1 MTPYGPVSL
10 ALLYDLRVRR
20 LSWAERGVLHHL
32 SLIAGVSP
40 DGRTVPVERRPGEA
54 DVSAWEQTF
63 GVDGARIIGDLVT
76 RGLLSVCA
84 EGLRVALAARD
95 GAPAG
100 AAPHAS
106 APRPAADGRRGK
118 PSESPVA
125 QRARN
130 DRACFKA
137 RAKGLWARTPE
148 GLTWEQWV
156 ATEEGGR
163 FVAEREADFPG
174 YRGWVTPHGNAVPN
188 AGNAPGVT
196 PPGNAPTYVSKNPS
210 SPGEEK
216 KEEGN
221 GVTGNAPRVT
231 PQVTP
236 PGNTPPVTPPG
247 NAPRVTPLDLLRD
260 AAAGRATLTG
270 AATLER
276 EFAEVLARHGLKG
289 DEVSRAGSAFEEP
302 AAWWPKGKNPAPA
315 HVTLN
320 DLAGFRGEAGY
331 EWRPLAALV
340 AHVRSQARR
349 AAARARARPAAP
361 PPPPPPAARAGEAAA
376 RAAAR
381 SLIADPQR
389 PKETADA

>member
-1 MTPYGPVSL
+1 MTPFGPVSL
-10 ALLYDLRVRR
+10 ALLFDPRVRR

-32 SLIAGVSP
+32 SLVAGVSP

-63 GVDGARIIGDLVT
+63 GADGARIIGDLVT
-76 RGLLSVCA
+76 RSLLTVCA
-84 EGLRVALAARD
+84 EGLRVTLVARD
-95 GAPAG
+95 GAQLAGQRHVALPPEEAPAPPPDVVAARLRKLKFNFKNREGELAAVPAG
-100 AAPHAS
+100 VTWEAWV
-106 APRPAADGRRGK
+106 
-118 PSESPVA
+118 E
-125 QRARN
+125 
-130 DRACFKA
+130 
-137 RAKGLWARTPE
+137 TPE
-148 GLTWEQWV
+148 GLEVYARRVLGQGR
-156 ATEEGGR
+156 TERARGAGGTFLR
-163 FVAEREADFPG
+163 STGTRSDGASGTPAERHRNG
-174 YRGWVTPHGNAVPN
+174 QR
-188 AGNAPGVT
+188 NAPPSLSET
-196 PPGNAPTYVSKNPS
+196 S
-210 SPGEEK
+210 SPKG
-216 KEEGN
+216 KEEEEDVPERHRN
-221 GVTGNAPRVT
+221 GTERNAIGTGQRNA
-231 PQVTP
+231 
-236 PGNTPPVTPPG
+236 
-247 NAPRVTPLDLLRD
+247 LDLLRD

-340 AHVRSQARR
+340 AHVRTQARR
-349 AAARARARPAAP
+349 AAAPARARPASP
-361 PPPPPPAARAGEAAA
+361 PPPSPPAARAGEAAA

-389 PKETADA
+389 PKENADA